1 MTLLKNGDKWVQGE
15 GTGDWKGDLGETGE
29 QREVQDGWSTGTAG
43 EEKEVIMEKPYQ
55 GGL

>member
-1 MTLLKNGDKWVQGE
+1 MGSGE
-15 GTGDWKGDLGETGE
+15 REQEIGETGE
-29 QREVQDGWSTGTAG
+29 QHEVQDGWSTGTAG